1 MISRAVFFL
10 FYINPLFSN
19 FSIMANSL
27 FLDLRKL
34 QLSF

>member
-1 MISRAVFFL
+1 MISRAVFL